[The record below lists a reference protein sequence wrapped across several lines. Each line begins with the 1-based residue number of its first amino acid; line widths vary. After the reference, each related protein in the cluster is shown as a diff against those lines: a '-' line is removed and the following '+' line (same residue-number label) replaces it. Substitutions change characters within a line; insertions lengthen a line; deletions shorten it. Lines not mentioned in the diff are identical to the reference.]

1 MKEFYSRWY
10 DKDPV
15 LSMSM
20 RTLANSDDATQ
31 IQVALNLIKVII
43 EHNIKS
49 NEFKNV
55 EDIMMAVEEGVIQ
68 RGVNR
73 WYDLEKTVR
82 TAIQMLERC
91 SPETRQ
97 RVALDMAQ
105 IVIENIVMD
114 KDGEDE
120 LDDDQVNVIDL
131 SGETTVLDLDKLNED
146 NEWSAAIWAIKK
158 KYWSRPDKFSITAW
172 ICNAFIR
179 HGFYWSFNKTLE
191 LSCKYFQW
199 RCKPLF

>member
-1 MKEFYSRWY
+1 MKEYCSRWY

-49 NEFKNV
+49 NEFKSI
-55 EDIMMAVEEGVIQ
+55 EDITNAVEEGVIQ
-68 RGVNR
+68 KGVNR

-82 TAIQMLERC
+82 TAIQMLENC

-97 RVALDMAQ
+97 KVALDMAQ
-105 IVIENIVMD
+105 IVIENIVLD
-114 KDGEDE
+114 KDDDPED
-120 LDDDQVNVIDL
+120 NSKINIIDL
-131 SGETTVLDLDKLNED
+131 SGETTVLDLDKLNEK
-146 NEWSAAIWAIKK
+146 NE
-158 KYWSRPDKFSITAW
+158 
-172 ICNAFIR
+172 
-179 HGFYWSFNKTLE
+179 
-191 LSCKYFQW
+191 
-199 RCKPLF
+199 